1 MEGLLGN
8 LHVLLATVNQISL
21 RGVEMPQPNA
31 ALMSALEG
39 VEWIVL
45 RPRFLKLKWL
55 KNKNIYDVPVFCLRR
70 VKMDSN

>member
-21 RGVEMPQPNA
+21 RGVEMPQLNA
-31 ALMSALEG
+31 ALMSTLES

-45 RPRFLKLKWL
+45 RPRFLKLKWP
-55 KNKNIYDVPVFCLRR
+55 KNKNIYDVPVFCFRR
-70 VKMDSN
+70 VKMD